1 MIVNVKRINEK
12 AVLPA
17 YAKPG
22 DACMDITAT
31 DLEYDIKND
40 RWIYHTGLA
49 FEVPQGYYMSL
60 KPRSSNTKCDFYIAN
75 APGTL
80 DSGYRGELLVI
91 FKRRDRIS
99 LEDFALLFKGVDP
112 NAVMSAYVNS
122 MLSISPYIPG
132 DRVCQLMILPYP
144 EIEWNEVEE
153 LSVTERGEGGFG
165 STGK

>member
-49 FEVPQGYYMSL
+49 FEVPQG
-60 KPRSSNTKCDFYIAN
+60 
-75 APGTL
+75 
-80 DSGYRGELLVI
+80 
-91 FKRRDRIS
+91 
-99 LEDFALLFKGVDP
+99 
-112 NAVMSAYVNS
+112 
-122 MLSISPYIPG
+122 
-132 DRVCQLMILPYP
+132 
-144 EIEWNEVEE
+144 
-153 LSVTERGEGGFG
+153 
-165 STGK
+165 